1 LPSEILWDQHDSI
14 FRATLRIGQHRQTF
28 VERCQFPFFVC
39 GQPEQ
44 ITVRYLIMSE
54 YAPTEMTE
62 GILKRQIV
70 GPKSMG
76 WMIHIKSK

>member
-1 LPSEILWDQHDSI
+1 LGLPSEILWDQHDSI
-14 FRATLRIGQHRQTF
+14 LR

-39 GQPEQ
+39 GQPKQ
-44 ITVRYLIMSE
+44 ITVGYLIMSE
-54 YAPTEMTE
+54 YAPTEMPE